1 MKRKSVKIGQFEV
14 CELSVREMMPLMR
27 IMGEDS
33 EDGQMH
39 LIGAAV
45 KIDGKAIGHEAV
57 EELGMGDYMKLVTAV
72 SEINGLVEVG
82 ND

>member
-14 CELSVREMMPLMR
+14 CELSVREMMPIMR
-27 IMGEDS
+27 MMGEDS
-33 EDGQMH
+33 EEGQLH

-57 EELGMGDYMKLVTAV
+57 EELGMRDYMKLVNAVTA
-72 SEINGLVEVG
+72 INGLDDLG